1 MMLSRQIHSCE
12 DARKLARKRLP
23 RMVFDYM
30 DGAAGEGYGE
40 MQNRQVMQDIRL
52 QPAVLV
58 NVEHRSL
65 DVAVFDHESRRP
77 FGVSPMGMCN
87 LSTPGA
93 DLMLARQA
101 ARYRSPVGV
110 STVASTPLETMIE
123 VAEGHAWFQ
132 FYFSGD
138 GKVVNKLIDRAQ
150 VAGYRTLVV
159 TLDVAEV
166 GRRPRELR
174 RGFKMPFRIGVPQF
188 IDFALHPVWSLST
201 LANGRPEMANFG
213 GQHGSFD
220 RTETRAR
227 ADWDDLD
234 RIRQQWK
241 GNLVVKGVLNVAD
254 AVRLKAAGVDAI
266 QVSSHGGRQLD
277 SAPYPILALRDIR
290 AAVGPEFPL
299 FFDSGIRSG
308 EDVLKAY
315 AMGADFVLLG
325 RSMLYALA
333 AGGEK
338 GMEKMWDIFSDEISI
353 GMAQLGMKSL
363 ENRPQALL
371 PQGLQYS

>member
-1 MMLSRQIHSCE
+1 MMFSRQIHSCE
-12 DARKLARKRLP
+12 DARRLAKKRLP
-23 RMVFDYM
+23 WMVFDYM
-30 DGAAGEGYGE
+30 DGAAGEGYGDVR
-40 MQNRQVMQDIRL
+40 NRQVMQDIRL

-65 DVAVFDHESRRP
+65 DVRVFDHEAQRP

-87 LSTPGA
+87 LATPGA

-101 ARYRSPVGV
+101 ARYHCPVGV
-110 STVASTPLETMIE
+110 STVASTPLEKMIE

-138 GKVVNKLIDRAQ
+138 GRVVNTLIDRAQ
-150 VAGYRTLVV
+150 MAGYRTLVV

-201 LANGRPEMANFG
+201 LAKGKPDMANFG
-213 GQHGSFD
+213 GDHGTFD

-234 RIRQQWK
+234 RIRDQWK

-315 AMGADFVLLG
+315 ALGADFVFLG
-325 RSMLYALA
+325 RSILYSLA
-333 AGGEK
+333 AGGER
-338 GMEKMWDIFSDEISI
+338 GMEQMWDIFSDEISI
-353 GMAQLGMKSL
+353 AMAQLGMDSLKS
-363 ENRPQALL
+363 RPT
-371 PQGLQYS
+371 PMVPEGLRYS

>member
-1 MMLSRQIHSCE
+1 MIFTPKIHSCA
-12 DARKLARKRLP
+12 DARRLAQRRLP
-23 RMVFDYM
+23 WMVFDYM

-40 MQNRQVMQDIRL
+40 SQNRQVMRDIRL

-65 DVAVFDHESRRP
+65 DVQVFDHAASRP

-87 LSTPGA
+87 LAVPGA

-101 ARYRSPVGV
+101 ARYCSPVGV
-110 STVASTPLETMIE
+110 STVASTPLEKMIE
-123 VAEGHAWFQ
+123 VAQGHAWFQ

-138 GKVVNKLIDRAQ
+138 GRVVNSLIDRAQ

-166 GRRPRELR
+166 GRRPRELK
-174 RGFKMPFRIGVPQF
+174 RGFKMPFRVGVPQF
-188 IDFALHPVWSLST
+188 IDFAMHPAWSLST
-201 LANGRPEMANFG
+201 LISGRPEMANFG
-213 GQHGSFD
+213 GSHGVFD

-227 ADWDDLD
+227 ADWDDLH

-241 GNLVVKGVLNVAD
+241 GNLVVKGVLTVAD

-266 QVSSHGGRQLD
+266 QVSSHGGRQLE

-290 AAVGPEFPL
+290 AELGPEFPL
-299 FFDSGIRSG
+299 FYDSGVRSG

-315 AMGADFVLLG
+315 AMGADFVFLG
-325 RSMLYALA
+325 RSMLYSLA
-333 AGGEK
+333 AGGEE
-338 GMEKMWDIFSDEISI
+338 GMKRMWDIFSDEASI
-353 GMAQLGMKSL
+353 AMAQLGMDSL
-363 ENRPQALL
+363 SKRPVALV
-371 PQGLQYS
+371 PTAPVYA

>member
-1 MMLSRQIHSCE
+1 MVFSRQIHSCE
-12 DARKLARKRLP
+12 DARRLARKRLP
-23 RMVFDYM
+23 WMVFDYI
-30 DGAAGEGYGE
+30 DGAAGEGAGE
-40 MQNRQVMQDIRL
+40 SRNRQILQDIRL

-65 DVAVFDHESRRP
+65 DVKVFEHEAARP

-87 LSTPGA
+87 LAVPGA

-101 ARYRSPVGV
+101 AAYRTPVGV
-110 STVASTPLETMIE
+110 STVASTPLEKMIE

-138 GKVVNKLIDRAQ
+138 GKVVNRLIDRAQ
-150 VAGYRTLVV
+150 AAGYQTLVV

-166 GRRPRELR
+166 GRRPRELK

-188 IDFALHPVWSLST
+188 IDFALHPRWSLST
-201 LANGRPEMANFG
+201 LAHGKPEMANFG
-213 GQHGSFD
+213 GSFGNFD

-227 ADWDDLD
+227 AQWSDLD

-241 GNLVVKGVLNVAD
+241 GNLVVKGVLGVGD
-254 AVRLKAAGVDAI
+254 AIRLKQAGVDAI

-277 SAPYPILALRDIR
+277 SAPYPILALREIR
-290 AAVGPEFPL
+290 KALGPDFPL

-315 AMGADFVLLG
+315 AMGADFVFLG

-333 AGGEK
+333 AGGEQ
-338 GMEKMWDIFSDEISI
+338 GMQTLWNVLSEETSI
-353 GMAQLGMKSL
+353 AMAQLGMSSL
-363 ENRPQALL
+363 RDRPSTVPAQLDD
-371 PQGLQYS
+371 GE